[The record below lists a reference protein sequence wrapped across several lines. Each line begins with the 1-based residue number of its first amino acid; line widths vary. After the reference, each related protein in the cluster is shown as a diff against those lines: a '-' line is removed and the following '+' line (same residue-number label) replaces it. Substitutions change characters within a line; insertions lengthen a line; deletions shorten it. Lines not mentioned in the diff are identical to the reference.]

1 LDLALR
7 EHCVPFWV
15 IARQRPYCPVVL
27 TAAGGGGEKSKPNAV
42 STDFYPYL
50 CALKQ
55 IHETHQRLQKTLSD

>member
-1 LDLALR
+1 MLVTIPIGFGVAGAL
-7 EHCVPFWV
+7 CALLP
-15 IARQRPYCPVVL
+15 
-27 TAAGGGGEKSKPNAV
+27 GGGEKSKPNAV